1 MCIYFVANICVSR
14 FGLGWAHD
22 VFTIAYYMLMHT
34 YSTLS
39 IFLYIELYWDFSD
52 CLFLPLSLSFVWVNL
67 LLWHLNVNLLRPET
81 LFVLGHPLL
90 LILHLFLSGSVM
102 RRPNRTSLRTSLD
115 EVFILNAKSFC
126 RTSSTLTYPLS
137 FTIGVGSHCVTFR
150 SFVHPCLYRSFTPTY
165 MDLIFQY
172 LFLLLSFEVCTLWSH
187 RILYPMCSMSRG

>member
-1 MCIYFVANICVSR
+1 M
-14 FGLGWAHD
+14 
-22 VFTIAYYMLMHT
+22 
-34 YSTLS
+34 
-39 IFLYIELYWDFSD
+39 
-52 CLFLPLSLSFVWVNL
+52 

-115 EVFILNAKSFC
+115 EVFIRNAKSFC

-172 LFLLLSFEVCTLWSH
+172 LFLLLSFEVRTLWSH
-187 RILYPMCSMSRG
+187 RILYPMCSMS